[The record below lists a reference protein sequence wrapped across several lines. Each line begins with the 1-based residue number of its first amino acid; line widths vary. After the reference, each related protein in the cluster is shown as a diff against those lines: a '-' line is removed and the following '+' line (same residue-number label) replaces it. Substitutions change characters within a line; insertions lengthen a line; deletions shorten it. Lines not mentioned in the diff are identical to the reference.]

1 MSITGQFVCV
11 WGGGRSQIQ
20 LLSLKPAL
28 SGKLVEGRLARNCGQ
43 NQLQNIWWEQR
54 VHQPDSKYI
63 LISEFNQYAF
73 GIYIALDF
81 MGLTD

>member
-11 WGGGRSQIQ
+11 CGGGRSQIQ